1 VDSWAIIVMYS
12 LYTNSMVTKRKLI
25 IGVVAGFAIGALW
38 VVGLR
43 YATYKDTRV
52 HHHANFT
59 LYING
64 TKDDFKSTTFYEET
78 QSCSA
83 DEIGPRARVH
93 LHSQQPEVV
102 HVHDN
107 GVTWGHLFA
116 NLGYGLGPSSLETDE
131 GVFVDGA
138 DGNKLTYILNGKEV
152 NSMANEVIQS
162 EDALL
167 ISYGK
172 EDASVL
178 QKRFEGINKNA
189 AQFNVTADP
198 SSCSGSKPLTP
209 AEKFRKSVGI
219 GTN

>member
-1 VDSWAIIVMYS
+1 
-12 LYTNSMVTKRKLI
+12 MVTKRKLV
-25 IGVVAGFAIGALW
+25 IGVVAGFVIGAMW

-52 HHHANFT
+52 HHHANFA

-64 TKDDFKSTTFYEET
+64 KKDEFKSSTFYEET

-83 DEIGPRARVH
+83 DEIGPRSRVH
-93 LHSQQPEVV
+93 LHNNKPEAV

-116 NLGYGLGPSSLETDE
+116 NLGYSLGPSSLETDE

-138 DGNKLTYILNGKEV
+138 NGNKLTFILNGQEV
-152 NSMANEVIQS
+152 NSIANEVIVS

-167 ISYGK
+167 ISYGN
-172 EDASVL
+172 EEPAAL
-178 QKRFEGINKNA
+178 QKRYESINKNA
-189 AQFNVTADP
+189 AEYNATSDP
-198 SSCSGSKPLTP
+198 SSCSGSKPLT
-209 AEKFRKSVGI
+209 AGEKLRKSVGI
-219 GTN
+219 GAN